1 MSDAGGGGGG
11 GGGGGREE
19 RAAAEQPEAE
29 DVVNNAAVF
38 TELAGST
45 LQEQEQAQASK
56 CCKRHRAKTCCPF
69 HVEVEVATAPGRKNV
84 KEKGDRET
92 NDVARRDPE
101 DEHNIGG
108 AGAAELEEPPPKK
121 LRRASSNEKCA
132 GLSGYWD
139 PLPGKRLRYKQHPP
153 TNHMAHA
160 PCTFNT
166 KVAGVPAQVQ
176 PTRGQSCCMFC
187 DAKQMETA
195 LGTPRGRTKVTRCLK
210 AFKQK
215 SEADYK
221 AALERLPEKYRKT
234 CGPRV
239 EAAIKRATDKQGPII
254 ATTARERTA
263 RRKEGAATSWNRAL
277 VARQRCMAKPQKQKR
292 REFKKFVA
300 DDQRRCWNKFF
311 PTGEQAV
318 KRASRIGLKQPT
330 EKLVDD
336 RRAAAEETMTHERG
350 ARFSGTSSCISCCL
364 IEMLTLHGVLVVVRN
379 VAVDVCVF
387 RPERIAWRHL
397 GRVVWVAF
405 SPSCLFAMGIS

>member
-11 GGGGGREE
+11 GREC
-19 RAAAEQPEAE
+19 AATKQPEAE
-29 DVVNNAAVF
+29 DVVNNATTF
-38 TELAGST
+38 TELAGSN
-45 LQEQEQAQASK
+45 LQEQEQAQVSK
-56 CCKRHRAKTCCPF
+56 CCKRHRAKTRCPF
-69 HVEVEVATAPGRKNV
+69 HVEVKVATAPGRKNA
-84 KEKGDRET
+84 KEQGDHET
-92 NDVARRDPE
+92 NNVARRGPE
-101 DEHNIGG
+101 DEHNIGV

-132 GLSGYWD
+132 GRSGYWD

-153 TNHMAHA
+153 TNRMAHV

-166 KVAGVPAQVQ
+166 KVAGAPARAQ

-187 DAKQMETA
+187 DTKQTQTA
-195 LGTPRGRTKVTRCLK
+195 LETPRGRTKITRCLK

-215 SEADYK
+215 SETDYK

-234 CGPRV
+234 YGPRV
-239 EAAIKRATDKQGPII
+239 EAALKRATDKQDPIV
-254 ATTARERTA
+254 ATTARERAA

-311 PTGEQAV
+311 PTAEQAV
-318 KRASRIGLKQPT
+318 KRASRIGLKRPT

-336 RRAAAEETMTHERG
+336 RRAAAEEAMTRERG
-350 ARFSGTSSCISCCL
+350 AFFSGTSSCISCSL
-364 IEMLTLHGVLVVVRN
+364 IESANIEWGSGGCSSCCGRRLCVPSWVPCLVAPGSRGCILPLLC
-379 VAVDVCVF
+379 VCSWAA
-387 RPERIAWRHL
+387 ID
-397 GRVVWVAF
+397 
-405 SPSCLFAMGIS
+405 